1 MNCDSALNEIG
12 FGVVFRMNPGIGI
25 GSGLVVF
32 PCTSVDGGRR
42 LFCLDG
48 NDAMA
53 IYYLQV
59 SLELEPAFAEFDE
72 KLVAAHNLSL
82 EPKATENY
90 TYNVMVRL

>member
-1 MNCDSALNEIG
+1 MNRDSSLNEIG
-12 FGVVFRMNPGIGI
+12 IGVVFGMYPGIGI
-25 GSGLVVF
+25 GCGLVEL
-32 PCTSVDGGRR
+32 PCTSVR
-42 LFCLDG
+42 LFFPDG

-72 KLVAAHNLSL
+72 KLVAARNLSL

-90 TYNVMVRL
+90 TYNVMINL